1 MDNEF
6 NAFDGGVAEGGLR
19 NTVQIKIL
27 LEHLLHALGG
37 ADRDTL
43 VQAVSLHSLANYFE
57 TLQATDELEQ
67 SGNIIT
73 VEGGKYLLTEKGK
86 ANLLELVNDLPFS
99 VRETALKDAQLILK
113 RKRIQEST
121 RASVNKTENGYEAVC
136 TVRHGD
142 ENLMTLSLYAPDLPT
157 ALDFAQ
163 KFDDDPEKI
172 YSQVLSA
179 FYGKEENGNA

>member
-1 MDNEF
+1 MDNEY

-27 LEHLLHALGG
+27 IEHLLHVLGSL
-37 ADRDTL
+37 DRDTL
-43 VQAVSLHSLANYFE
+43 VQAITTQSLANYFE
-57 TLQATDELEQ
+57 TAQAIDELEQ
-67 SGNIIT
+67 SGNIAQGD
-73 VEGGKYLLTEKGK
+73 GGKYLLTEKGR

-121 RASVNKTENGYEAVC
+121 KASVNKTENGYEAVC
-136 TVRHGD
+136 TVSHGG

-157 ALDFAQ
+157 ALDLAQ
-163 KFDDDPEKI
+163 KFDDDPERI

-179 FYGKEENGNA
+179 FYGKKENGDA

>member
-27 LEHLLHALGG
+27 LEYLLHALGG

-43 VQAVSLHSLANYFE
+43 VQAVTTNSLANYFE
-57 TLQATDELEQ
+57 TAQAIDELLQ
-67 SGNIIT
+67 SGNI
-73 VEGGKYLLTEKGK
+73 EQGESGKCLLTGKGK
-86 ANLLELVNDLPFS
+86 DNLLELRNDLPFS
-99 VRETALKDAQLILK
+99 VKETALKDAQLIAK
-113 RKRIQEST
+113 RKKIQESN
-121 RASVNKTENGYEAVC
+121 RARVNKTENGYEAVC
-136 TVRHGD
+136 TVRHGE
-142 ENLMTLSLYAPDLPT
+142 ENLMTVSLYAPDLPT